1 MVETTHCTDDDSADI
16 SLHQSIGT
24 REILERMK
32 NLRGPLYRLGL
43 ENGMNGNLEMLT
55 RIAAVMLGI
64 VALLVTAVL
73 IYAAY
78 LGSKLQRL
86 VGRLPHRPQV
96 ERDYTGRRLKEPV

>member
-1 MVETTHCTDDDSADI
+1 M
-16 SLHQSIGT
+16 
-24 REILERMK
+24 LERMK

-78 LGSKLQRL
+78 FTCSKLQRL
-86 VGRLPHRPQV
+86 VGRLLHRPQV
-96 ERDYTGRRLKEPV
+96 ERDHTGRRLKEPV